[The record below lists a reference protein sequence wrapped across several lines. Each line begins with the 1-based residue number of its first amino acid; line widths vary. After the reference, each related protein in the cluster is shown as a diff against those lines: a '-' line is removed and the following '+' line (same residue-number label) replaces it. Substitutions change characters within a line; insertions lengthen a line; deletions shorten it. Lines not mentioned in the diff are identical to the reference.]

1 MTVISFDR
9 PELLLLALA
18 AIAPLLKSALR
29 ASTVS
34 SLDCAPQDGLSGFVD
49 ASLKFL
55 GVVAPFASLLG
66 AAGPFLPG
74 EEIERVA
81 EGAQIVML
89 IDRSGSMNETF
100 AGRNPSGVE
109 ESKAAAAKRILRNF
123 VDSRRHDL
131 VGVAA
136 FSTSPMLV
144 TPLSD
149 HPDATKA
156 AIDAMD
162 RPGLDY
168 TNIARGLALAL
179 SMFRASD
186 ADRSRAI
193 LLISDGAGVIDPKI
207 QEDLRADFRNTNVNI
222 YWLFLR
228 TEGSR
233 GIHDADGD
241 AESPQA
247 APERHL
253 DLYFKSLGVPY
264 RAFEAEGPKATEE
277 ALHQIDKLE
286 RRTMRYL
293 EKCRVVTSRRSFLAS
308 RLVRQ
313 ACFSSRNFPKCT
325 SQREEA
331 RCERP
336 SARKTFQLLAR
347 AALRVACRPRRDTR
361 RRVTR
366 CIRRMAP
373 HDRRQ

>member
-1 MTVISFDR
+1 MIGFDHAA
-9 PELLLLALA
+9 LLVLAPLA
-18 AIAPLLKSALR
+18 MAPLLRSAL
-29 ASTVS
+29 STSKVS
-34 SLDCAPQDGLSGFVD
+34 SLGCAPDDGVSRTVD
-49 ASLKFL
+49 ASLKLL
-55 GVVAPFASLLG
+55 GVVALAASLFG
-66 AAGPFLPG
+66 AAAPFLPG
-74 EEIERVA
+74 EEIERFA

-100 AGRNPSGVE
+100 AGRSPSGAD
-109 ESKAAAAKRILRNF
+109 ESKASAAKRILKDF
-123 VDSRRHDL
+123 VDRRRRDL

-168 TNIARGLALAL
+168 TNIARGLAMGL

-207 QEDLRADFRNTNVNI
+207 QDDLRADFRKTNVNL

-233 GIHDADGD
+233 GIHDADAD
-241 AESPQA
+241 NESPQA

-253 DLYFKSLGVPY
+253 DLYFKTLGVPY
-264 RAFEAEGPKATEE
+264 RAFEAEGPKATQE
-277 ALHQIDKLE
+277 ALDQIDRLE
-286 RRTMRYL
+286 RRPMRYL
-293 EKCRVVTSRRSFLAS
+293 EKL
-308 RLVRQ
+308 
-313 ACFSSRNFPKCT
+313 
-325 SQREEA
+325 
-331 RCERP
+331 
-336 SARKTFQLLAR
+336 
-347 AALRVACRPRRDTR
+347 PRRDL
-361 RRVTR
+361 
-366 CIRRMAP
+366 AP
-373 HDRRQ
+373 TFFTVALGAAGLLLVAKFSEVRLTARGGAP

>member
-1 MTVISFDR
+1 MTLISFDL
-9 PELLLLALA
+9 PELLLLAPA
-18 AIAPLLKSALR
+18 ALAPLLKSALR
-29 ASTVS
+29 DSAIP
-34 SLDCAPQDGLSGFVD
+34 SLDCAPEDSVSGLVD
-49 ASLKFL
+49 AGLKLL
-55 GVVAPFASLLG
+55 GVVALLASLVG

-74 EEIERVA
+74 EEIERLA

-100 AGRNPSGVE
+100 AGRNPSGDE
-109 ESKAAAAKRILRNF
+109 ESKAAAAKRILKGF
-123 VDSRRHDL
+123 VESRRRDL

-149 HPDATKA
+149 HSDATKA

-168 TNIARGLALAL
+168 TNIARGLAMAL

-186 ADRSRAI
+186 ADHSRAV

-207 QEDLRADFRNTNVNI
+207 QDDLRADFKKNHVNL

-228 TEGSR
+228 TEGSP
-233 GIHDADGD
+233 GIYDAHDSD
-241 AESPQA
+241 ESPQA

-277 ALHQIDKLE
+277 ALRQIDQLE
-286 RRTMRYL
+286 RRPMPYF
-293 EKCRVVTSRRSFLAS
+293 EKL
-308 RLVRQ
+308 
-313 ACFSSRNFPKCT
+313 
-325 SQREEA
+325 
-331 RCERP
+331 
-336 SARKTFQLLAR
+336 
-347 AALRVACRPRRDTR
+347 PRRDLCGTFFAAALGAVCLLLVAKLAEVQLASSR
-361 RRVTR
+361 GV
-366 CIRRMAP
+366 P
-373 HDRRQ
+373 

>member
-1 MTVISFDR
+1 MDS
-9 PELLLLALA
+9 
-18 AIAPLLKSALR
+18 
-29 ASTVS
+29 VS
-34 SLDCAPQDGLSGFVD
+34 SLVD
-49 ASLKFL
+49 ALLKFL
-55 GVVAPFASLLG
+55 GVAALLASLLG

-100 AGRNPSGVE
+100 AGRNPSGGE
-109 ESKAAAAKRILRNF
+109 ESKAAAAKHILKGF
-123 VDSRRHDL
+123 VDSRRRDL

-149 HPDATKA
+149 HPEATKA

-168 TNIARGLALAL
+168 TNIARGLAMAL

-186 ADRSRAI
+186 ADHARAI

-207 QEDLRADFRNTNVNI
+207 QDDLRADFRKTRVNL

-233 GIHDADGD
+233 GIYGAEEGD
-241 AESPQA
+241 SESPQA

-264 RAFEAEGPKATEE
+264 RAFEAEGPKATED
-277 ALHQIDKLE
+277 ALRQIDRLE
-286 RRTMRYL
+286 RRPMRYF
-293 EKCRVVTSRRSFLAS
+293 EKL
-308 RLVRQ
+308 
-313 ACFSSRNFPKCT
+313 
-325 SQREEA
+325 
-331 RCERP
+331 
-336 SARKTFQLLAR
+336 
-347 AALRVACRPRRDTR
+347 PRRDLAGAPFAIALCAASLLVLAKLVEV
-361 RRVTR
+361 RVTPSR
-366 CIRRMAP
+366 GPA
-373 HDRRQ
+373 

>member
-1 MTVISFDR
+1 MTFPSFDH
-9 PELLLLALA
+9 PELLLLAPLA
-18 AIAPLLKSALR
+18 VAPLLRSALR
-29 ASTVS
+29 GSAIS
-34 SLDCAPQDGLSGFVD
+34 SLDCVPEDSLSNLIV
-49 ASLKFL
+49 AAIKFL
-55 GVVAPFASLLG
+55 GVVALLSSLLG
-66 AAGPFLPG
+66 AARPFLPS
-74 EEIERVA
+74 EEVERLA

-100 AGRNPSGVE
+100 AGRNPSGGE
-109 ESKAAAAKRILRNF
+109 ESKAAAAKRILKAF
-123 VDSRRHDL
+123 VDSRRRDL

-168 TNIARGLALAL
+168 TNIARGLAMAL

-186 ADRSRAI
+186 ADHSRAI

-207 QEDLRADFRNTNVNI
+207 QDDLRADFRKTRVNL

-233 GIHDADGD
+233 GIYAAPDGD
-241 AESPQA
+241 DESPQA

-264 RAFEAEGPKATEE
+264 RAFEAEGPKATED
-277 ALHQIDKLE
+277 ALRQIDRLE
-286 RRTMRYL
+286 RRPMRYF
-293 EKCRVVTSRRSFLAS
+293 E
-308 RLVRQ
+308 RL
-313 ACFSSRNFPKCT
+313 
-325 SQREEA
+325 
-331 RCERP
+331 
-336 SARKTFQLLAR
+336 
-347 AALRVACRPRRDTR
+347 PRRDFSGLFFA
-361 RRVTR
+361 VALISV
-366 CIRRMAP
+366 CLLLLAKLAEAP
-373 HDRRQ
+373 LSPARGAR